1 MSMCPPAEGECKQAV
16 CNEGVCAFANVDGP
30 CAGGAG
36 TCEEA
41 SCVFAEG
48 KCTNSD
54 LSGCPEPA
62 NDCQRAVCN
71 NGDCG
76 VGNKEFDSPCGTGPF
91 QSCCPDV
98 NGNGWECCENT
109 CASAFGQQAC
119 VEICFSSTEA
129 ERCREPDADP
139 QCQVG
144 RCNSGN
150 TACAEPE
157 NLDRS
162 DCIGS
167 EFGDVGV
174 CKGGQCLSSVDHDL
188 CRGGQSSECSLQ
200 GISACEINVCVKKV
214 CERDVVLFNDGP
226 CTGDGFDPGQQC
238 CEGECCDA
246 CCNKKCCKSG
256 FCGLGSTCIPFAF

>member
-1 MSMCPPAEGECKQAV
+1 M
-16 CNEGVCAFANVDGP
+16 
-30 CAGGAG
+30 
-36 TCEEA
+36 
-41 SCVFAEG
+41 
-48 KCTNSD
+48 
-54 LSGCPEPA
+54 
-62 NDCQRAVCN
+62 CN

-150 TACAEPE
+150 THVQSQKTSIGQTVLEV
-157 NLDRS
+157 NL
-162 DCIGS
+162 
-167 EFGDVGV
+167 EMLVFAKVG
-174 CKGGQCLSSVDHDL
+174 
-188 CRGGQSSECSLQ
+188 
-200 GISACEINVCVKKV
+200 NV
-214 CERDVVLFNDGP
+214 
-226 CTGDGFDPGQQC
+226 
-238 CEGECCDA
+238 
-246 CCNKKCCKSG
+246 
-256 FCGLGSTCIPFAF
+256 